1 MAAPHRERRRQMLW
15 GYLLIAPNLAGL
27 TLFYLWPVLQNLYFS
42 LTEWLG
48 FGRHVFA
55 GLVNYLRL
63 VNDELVLRSF
73 LNTGLYALLTAPATI
88 VISIVLAVLVSR
100 KTKINAVYRV
110 ILLLPAVTMPVAVG
124 MVWRWLFNGDYGL
137 INQALAGVG
146 LSKINWMSG
155 STALVSVAIVGV
167 WSGVGYSIIVLL
179 GGLQN
184 IDRACYEAAA
194 LDGAGPVRT
203 FVSITLPLLTP
214 SIFFLTVTSVISSFQ
229 VFDLVFLMIDPGSS
243 AIDETRTAVYSVYE
257 QSFVMGDKGYGAA
270 IAVVLFLA
278 ILIITIV
285 QMRLQKR
292 WVFYA

>member
-1 MAAPHRERRRQMLW
+1 MAARHRERRRQMLW

-48 FGRHVFA
+48 FGRHLFA
-55 GLVNYLRL
+55 GMVNYLRL
-63 VNDELVLRSF
+63 LDDELVLRSF

-88 VISIVLAVLVSR
+88 VVSIILAVLVSR
-100 KTKINAVYRV
+100 KTKINAIYRV

-137 INQALAGVG
+137 INQALTGIG
-146 LSKINWMSG
+146 LSKINWLSG
-155 STALVSVAIVGV
+155 PTALISVAIVGV
-167 WSGVGYSIIVLL
+167 WSGIGYSIIVLL

-184 IDRACYEAAA
+184 IDRSCYEAAA

-278 ILIITIV
+278 ILIITVV

>member
-1 MAAPHRERRRQMLW
+1 MAARHRERRRQMLW

-55 GLVNYLRL
+55 GMVNYLRL
-63 VNDELVLRSF
+63 LDDELVLRSF

-88 VISIVLAVLVSR
+88 VVSIILAVLVSR
-100 KTKINAVYRV
+100 KTKINAIYRV

-137 INQALAGVG
+137 INQALTGIG
-146 LSKINWMSG
+146 LSKINWLSG
-155 STALVSVAIVGV
+155 PTALISVAIVGV
-167 WSGVGYSIIVLL
+167 WSGIGYSIIVLL

-184 IDRACYEAAA
+184 IDRSCYEAAA

-278 ILIITIV
+278 ILIITVV